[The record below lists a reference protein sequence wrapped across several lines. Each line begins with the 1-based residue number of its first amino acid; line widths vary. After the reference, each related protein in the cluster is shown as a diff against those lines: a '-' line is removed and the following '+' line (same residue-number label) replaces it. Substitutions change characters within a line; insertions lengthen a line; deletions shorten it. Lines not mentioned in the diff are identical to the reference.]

1 MFFVIT
7 EVDLDPHDWG
17 CIEYTLPP
25 LAGHAGLSLP
35 IQWNPDRFPKAG
47 SCATTH
53 RLELIVLTRTLNTL
67 NARRK
72 NLDANEKGF
81 TLIELLVVVIII
93 GILAAIAIPVYLGIQ
108 DNAKDAAIKS
118 DLTNAK
124 TAVVAYYTGLPE
136 SIAAPTLDDATLG
149 KYGFNKSTGVGI
161 AYKTAPTTA
170 GSAFCIDGTRTGSTA
185 KYSVTANGGVANTPC
200 P

>member
-1 MFFVIT
+1 M
-7 EVDLDPHDWG
+7 D
-17 CIEYTLPP
+17 
-25 LAGHAGLSLP
+25 
-35 IQWNPDRFPKAG
+35 
-47 SCATTH
+47 
-53 RLELIVLTRTLNTL
+53 LIVVTRVLNSL

-72 NLDANEKGF
+72 QLGENEKGF

-124 TAVVAYYTGLPE
+124 TAVVAFYTATPDSLVAPALTT
-136 SIAAPTLDDATLG
+136 AALG
-149 KYGFNKSTGVGI
+149 TYGFNLSTGVGL
-161 AYKTAPTTA
+161 AFKTSPTTA
-170 GSAFCIDGTRTGSTA
+170 GSDFCIDGTRSGSTA
-185 KYSVTANGGVANTPC
+185 KYSITANGGVANTPC